1 MKTPILIKKAKKLL
15 NANKDKHQNQVVC
28 IKVVLK
34 KLKKKELSLKN
45 RLAKEKGEKNRKKTL
60 RDLKIIT
67 AQRKKGL
74 SIMSRLKEK

>member
-34 KLKKKELSLKN
+34 K
-45 RLAKEKGEKNRKKTL
+45 AQEKR
-60 RDLKIIT
+60 
-67 AQRKKGL
+67 
-74 SIMSRLKEK
+74 SFP